1 MTRKEQLKRIYK
13 LHAWGWEEL
22 TLDQKMQEMN
32 RITSRGRSRV
42 LRYLAEYFGSPKG
55 LLKAMKGYVESAGT
69 DIIQLCR
76 KYPWLPEEMLYE
88 TKVAEAK
95 GLFGDLNSMYQYL
108 RDCYGSGDEVLKT
121 LSWVVRSQ
129 RGRAKTLCL

>member
-76 KYPWLPEEMLYE
+76 EYPWLPEEMLYE